1 MALFEI
7 DDFSKPYV
15 EWIDGRPEPKV
26 SPQRK
31 HGKLQG
37 RCTAL
42 LEDLGGATGEVA
54 SEWRVYLPDGPH
66 GPTTLVPDVAYISR
80 ERLLPLSDTQIEK
93 PPFAPDVAVE
103 IRSPEDPPK
112 RRAEK
117 VALYL
122 ANGSLLVLDVDFE
135 TKHITAHARGGV
147 TTFTKSETF
156 EHADVP
162 WLRFDVAPLFANL
175 DFKR

>member
-1 MALFEI
+1 MAILEI
-7 DDFSKPYV
+7 DDDIKPYV
-15 EWIDGRPEPKV
+15 EWIDGRAEPKV

-37 RCTAL
+37 RFMAL
-42 LEDLGGATGEVA
+42 LEELGSAAGEVA
-54 SEWRVYLPDGPH
+54 TEWRVYLPDGPH

-80 ERLLPLSDTQIEK
+80 ERLLPLTDAQIEK

-103 IRSPEDPPK
+103 IRSPEDPP
-112 RRAEK
+112 RRCAEK

-122 ANGSLLVLDVDFE
+122 KNGSLLVLDVDFE
-135 TKHITAHARGGV
+135 TKRITAHSRDGV
-147 TTFTKSETF
+147 KIFSEGDIF
-156 EHADVP
+156 EHAAAP
-162 WLRFDVAPLFANL
+162 WLRFNVARIFANL